1 MTHVTHNAPLLT
13 TLTHASQ
20 QKSAAKAGVYSKVIH
35 NLKLGVEKVENF
47 SA

>member
-13 TLTHASQ
+13 TLTHMSQ
-20 QKSAAKAGVYSKVIH
+20 QKSAAKVGVYSKVIH
-35 NLKLGVEKVENF
+35 NLKTAVEKPENF